1 MAGHLLGAM
10 VVFTSAVVPNIF
22 LMSPTLPAESV
33 VTFLGGSLSSSLSP
47 HTLGGTMWGGF
58 CCRKTGKGSCGAW
71 VVVGGE
77 MLAILGVSL
86 GGLQFW
92 WWVVLVVV
100 VCSCLVVV
108 GGTMVGSGLIGG
120 TCLWVFLG
128 VVVLAVLVVVVA
140 ACLTGMIVIF
150 FFVFGF
156 SFFLQL
162 FTFFSFSNLLLILAN
177 FDMKISFSFFFSW
190 GKGVVGFGCFG

>member
-1 MAGHLLGAM
+1 MFSTLFFGAPGGVPRSSSCSKILVVLLAVFLVAGHLLGAM

-77 MLAILGVSL
+77 MLAILGVFNPA
-86 GGLQFW
+86 Q
-92 WWVVLVVV
+92 
-100 VCSCLVVV
+100 C
-108 GGTMVGSGLIGG
+108 
-120 TCLWVFLG
+120 
-128 VVVLAVLVVVVA
+128 A
-140 ACLTGMIVIF
+140 
-150 FFVFGF
+150 
-156 SFFLQL
+156 
-162 FTFFSFSNLLLILAN
+162 IL
-177 FDMKISFSFFFSW
+177 
-190 GKGVVGFGCFG
+190 